1 MLIFSVLINSDNNA
15 FSVCSVEVAP
25 IFIRRLKN
33 KQKSLS

>member
-25 IFIRRLKN
+25 IFN
-33 KQKSLS
+33 KEIQK